1 MKTAFITGINGQD
14 GSYLAELLISKG
26 YKVHGTIKRA
36 SLENNQKI
44 LNISKILNKIEIHT
58 FALDDHLAIYKC
70 IQKIKPDECYH
81 LAASSFVDYSFTNET
96 SIIANNLNSTHY
108 LLSSIKESSPNC
120 RFYLAGSSEMFG
132 QADESPQNENTR
144 FNPRSIY
151 GISKLSS
158 YFVTKNYRDHHK
170 IYACTGISYN
180 HESPR
185 RNPSFISRKISMAV
199 AKIFCGLDN
208 KIEIGN
214 INAIR
219 DWGYAPEYV
228 EAMWKMLNNKNGPID
243 YVLSTG
249 IKHCVKD
256 LINYALQAIDLKY
269 DEKYIETN
277 KDLYR
282 PSEEVSLVGN
292 SYKIKRDL
300 DWQAQKKLK
309 DIITEMVLNDI
320 NLLKFQKI

>member
-44 LNISKILNKIEIHT
+44 LNISKILSQIEIHT
-58 FALDDHLAIYKC
+58 FPLDDHLSIYKC
-70 IQKIKPDECYH
+70 ISKIKPDECYH
-81 LAASSFVDYSFTNET
+81 LAASSFVDYSFNNET

-132 QADESPQNENTR
+132 QAENFPQDEDTK

-158 YFVTKNYRDHHK
+158 YFVTKNYRDYHK
-170 IYACTGISYN
+170 IFACTGISYN

-185 RNPSFISRKISMAV
+185 RNHSFVSRKISNAV
-199 AKIFCGLDN
+199 AKIFLGAGT

-214 INAIR
+214 INANR

-228 EAMWKMLNNKNGPID
+228 EAMWKMLNNKNGPTD

-249 IKHCVKD
+249 IKHSVKD
-256 LINYALQAIDLKY
+256 MIKYALKAIDIKF

-277 KDLYR
+277 KDLFR
-282 PSEEVSLVGN
+282 PSEQVTLVGD
-292 SYKIKRDL
+292 SSKIKKEL
-300 DWQAQKKLK
+300 NWEAKKELEEIMK
-309 DIITEMVLNDI
+309 EMVLNDI
-320 NLLKFQKI
+320 NLLKFK

>member
-14 GSYLAELLISKG
+14 GSYLAEFLINKG
-26 YKVHGTIKRA
+26 YKVHGTIKRS

-44 LNISKILNKIEIHT
+44 LNIANILNKIEIHT
-58 FALDDHLAIYKC
+58 FPLDDHLSIFKC
-70 IQKIKPDECYH
+70 IEKIKPDECYH
-81 LAASSFVDYSFTNET
+81 LAASSFVDYSFNNET

-132 QADESPQNENTR
+132 QADESPQNENTK

-151 GISKLSS
+151 GISKLAS
-158 YFVTKNYRDHHK
+158 YFVTKNYRDYHK

-185 RNPSFISRKISMAV
+185 RNPTFISRKVSIAV
-199 AKIFCGLDN
+199 AKIYLGLDN

-214 INAIR
+214 IEAIR

-228 EAMWKMLNNKNGPID
+228 EAMWNMLNNKNGPND
-243 YVLSTG
+243 YVLATG
-249 IKHCVKD
+249 IKNTVKD
-256 LINYALQAIDLKY
+256 LIKMAFKAIDLKY
-269 DEKYIETN
+269 DDKYIESN
-277 KDLYR
+277 KDLFR
-282 PSEEVSLVGN
+282 PSEGIPLVGN
-292 SYKIKRDL
+292 PEKIKKDL
-300 DWQAQKKLK
+300 DWKAETKLEDTIK
-309 DIITEMVLNDI
+309 EMVLNDI
-320 NLLKFQKI
+320 NLLKFK

>member
-14 GSYLAELLISKG
+14 GSYLAELLINKG

-44 LNISKILNKIEIHT
+44 LNISKILSQIEIHT
-58 FALDDHLAIYKC
+58 FPLDDHLSIYKC
-70 IQKIKPDECYH
+70 ISKIKPDECYH
-81 LAASSFVDYSFTNET
+81 LAASSFVDYSFNNET

-132 QADESPQNENTR
+132 QAENFPQDEDTK

-158 YFVTKNYRDHHK
+158 YFVTKNYRDYHK
-170 IYACTGISYN
+170 IFACTGISYN

-185 RNPSFISRKISMAV
+185 RNHSFVSRKISNAV
-199 AKIFCGLDN
+199 AKIFLGAGT

-214 INAIR
+214 INANR

-228 EAMWKMLNNKNGPID
+228 EAMWKMLNNKNGPTD

-249 IKHCVKD
+249 IKHSVKD
-256 LINYALQAIDLKY
+256 MIKYALKAIDIKF

-277 KDLYR
+277 KDLFR
-282 PSEEVSLVGN
+282 PSEQVTLVGD
-292 SYKIKRDL
+292 SSKIKKELNWEAKKEL
-300 DWQAQKKLK
+300 DEIMK
-309 DIITEMVLNDI
+309 EMVLNDI
-320 NLLKFQKI
+320 NLLKFK

>member
-14 GSYLAELLISKG
+14 GSYLADLLLKKG

-44 LNISKILNKIEIHT
+44 LNISEILNQIEIHT
-58 FALDDHLAIYKC
+58 FPLDDHLSIYKF
-70 IQKIKPDECYH
+70 ISKIKPDECYH
-81 LAASSFVDYSFTNET
+81 LAASSFVDYSFNDET

-120 RFYLAGSSEMFG
+120 KFYLAGSSEMFG
-132 QADESPQNENTR
+132 QAETFPQDENTK

-158 YFVTKNYRDHHK
+158 YFVTKNYRDYHK

-185 RNPSFISRKISMAV
+185 RNHSFVSRKISTAV
-199 AKIFCGLDN
+199 AKIYLGIGT

-214 INAIR
+214 LNAQR

-249 IKHCVKD
+249 INHSVKD
-256 LINYALQAIDLKY
+256 MIGFALKAIDIKF

-277 KDLYR
+277 KDLFR
-282 PSEEVSLVGN
+282 PSEQVNLIGN
-292 SYKIKRDL
+292 SNKIKKEL
-300 DWQAQKKLK
+300 NWEAQKKLEE
-309 DIITEMVLNDI
+309 IMTQMVLNDI
-320 NLLKFQKI
+320 NLLKFK